1 MKTIYVGLLTLV
13 LISAAAVAQAAE
25 SQSVRD
31 RRKDADRPQAASKD
45 DAQNHQH
52 DAEHHQH
59 DAEHQ
64 RGEAD
69 KADKKSD
76 KKNASKMKEATKS
89 KDPSKANRSSEQRDI
104 SGGGRVL
111 RTKKVAVGDT
121 DIEHLVALLKT
132 RSGNRRI
139 VDLGPT
145 SNFRDA
151 PVHSGDM
158 LSVRGRVVSVG
169 DRQVFMANQATVNG
183 KSIDIER
190 KMSGREAGRRL
201 SEKGKIFETRT
212 MRERQSGAD
221 HILAVVET
229 RSGKRLVD
237 LGPASR
243 LRDIK
248 FVKGDALSVSGRV
261 VDAGGRKLWIAD
273 QLRIHGEA
281 ISLSDIRSQQAD
293 AEKKSGRNEDRE
305 ASDQR
310 QRR

>member
-1 MKTIYVGLLTLV
+1 MKTIHVWAFAV
-13 LISAAAVAQAAE
+13 VFISAAAVAQAAE
-25 SQSVRD
+25 SQSARNQ
-31 RRKDADRPQAASKD
+31 RKDADRPHAASKD
-45 DAQNHQH
+45 GAQQHQH
-52 DAEHHQH
+52 DAEGDRG
-59 DAEHQ
+59 DAE
-64 RGEAD
+64 
-69 KADKKSD
+69 KADKDTSKTKEASKKS
-76 KKNASKMKEATKS
+76 SKMK
-89 KDPSKANRSSEQRDI
+89 RSGEQRDI

-132 RSGNRRI
+132 RGGNRRI

-145 SNFRDA
+145 SSFRDA

-169 DRQVFMANQATVNG
+169 DRQVLMANQATVNG

-212 MRERQSGAD
+212 MRERQSGVD
-221 HILAVVET
+221 HIVAVVET
-229 RSGKRLVD
+229 RSGKHLVV

-248 FVKGDALSVSGRV
+248 FVRGDSVAVTGRV
-261 VDAGGRKLWIAD
+261 IDAGGKQLWIAD
-273 QLRIHGEA
+273 QVQIRGQTV
-281 ISLSDIRSQQAD
+281 SLDDIRSRQAD
-293 AEKKSGRNEDRE
+293 TKKKSGRSEDRE
-305 ASDQR
+305 ASQQR